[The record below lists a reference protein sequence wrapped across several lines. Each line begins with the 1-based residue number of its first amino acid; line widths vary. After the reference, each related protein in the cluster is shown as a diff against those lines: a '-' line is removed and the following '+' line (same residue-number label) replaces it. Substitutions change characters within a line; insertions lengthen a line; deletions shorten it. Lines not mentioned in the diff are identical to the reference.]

1 MNNSNFGYDC
11 RNKLDNCKFVHS
23 FDEFRELTY
32 VNGITIFLIK
42 RFPNLLLLI
51 YWKNKL
57 KKIIIIN
64 VWNLIRKIDFMKLNY
79 KL

>member
-1 MNNSNFGYDC
+1 MNNSNFEYDC
-11 RNKLDNCKFVHS
+11 RNNLDNCKFIHS

-51 YWKNKL
+51 Y
-57 KKIIIIN
+57 
-64 VWNLIRKIDFMKLNY
+64 
-79 KL
+79 